1 MSMKFSL
8 SLRAKL
14 RWMFILN
21 DAQHRSNIVVNKY
34 KRYRLMRALEKA
46 LVDALNDK
54 QAERYVSDFVET
66 NRVKQMA
73 SYADTILLFVC
84 PTPDDAEAA
93 VGDLMERFDQ
103 VRARK
108 SWRVSLTYFY
118 WELLLLTVTKAKK
131 RLVGATIGPLL
142 RMFFVGSS

>member
-1 MSMKFSL
+1 
-8 SLRAKL
+8 
-14 RWMFILN
+14 
-21 DAQHRSNIVVNKY
+21 
-34 KRYRLMRALEKA
+34 MRALEKA